1 MADNSAAQQPVYL
14 SLVVPCF
21 NEEQVLPHTVAKLQ
35 AELRRLVDAGS
46 VCPQSRIY
54 LVDDGSTDATWELI
68 QAFANTG
75 LPIVGLKLT
84 RNFGHQYA
92 LYAGLMEAE
101 GDALISLDAD
111 LQDDIS
117 AIEDM
122 LAAHSR
128 GDDIVYAVRED
139 RSQDTLFKRWTA
151 RAHYWLS
158 AAMGIETVK
167 NHADYRLLSRRA
179 VEMLREYRETNLYL
193 RGIIPQLG
201 LPSSQ
206 VYFRRE
212 QRLAG
217 QSKYNFVHMLSLSIR
232 GLTSFSIAPLRL
244 IAVLG
249 FLIFAVSMGLV
260 SWVLYAALFIDEV
273 IPGWASTVLPMYLLG
288 GFQLLAIGIA
298 GEYIGKT
305 YMEVKRRPLY
315 HLEKTV
321 RPVPLSKQSQ
331 RQSPPQSP
339 VQSSA
344 PPVADDAGN

>member
-1 MADNSAAQQPVYL
+1 MEDTSEPQPAVNL
-14 SLVVPCF
+14 GLVVPCF

-35 AELRRLVDAGS
+35 SELRRLIDTGAI
-46 VCPQSRIY
+46 CPQSRIY
-54 LVDDGSTDATWELI
+54 LVDDGSTDSTWELI
-68 QAFANTG
+68 QAYAHTG

-92 LYAGLMEAE
+92 LYAGMMEAK

-117 AIEDM
+117 AIGDM
-122 LAAHSR
+122 LAALGR

-139 RSQDTLFKRWTA
+139 RSKDTVFKRWSA

-206 VYFRRE
+206 VYFQRE

-217 QSKYNFVHMLSLSIR
+217 KSKYNLMRMLSLSVR
-232 GLTSFSIAPLRL
+232 GLTSFSIAPLRM
-244 IAVLG
+244 IAILG

-260 SWVLYAALFIDEV
+260 TWVLYAALFIDEV

-315 HLEKTV
+315 HLEQTV
-321 RPVPLSKQSQ
+321 
-331 RQSPPQSP
+331 SP
-339 VQSSA
+339 A
-344 PPVADDAGN
+344 PPSADDTGS